1 MAAVVVA
8 RAQRKAVKDLVVPVI
23 LLLRVI
29 EGASTRAG
37 YGTDASTYTPSGQG
51 ADRSST
57 GRANTNSLRRVDMAF
72 VPNVLAI
79 GAVMSYGEARRRSS
93 EE

>member
-1 MAAVVVA
+1 
-8 RAQRKAVKDLVVPVI
+8 VI
-23 LLLRVI
+23 LLVRVI
-29 EGASTRAG
+29 DCASTRAG

-57 GRANTNSLRRVDMAF
+57 GRANTYPLRRVDMAF